1 MQKFRDVKEKDEAKV
16 IAVSSC
22 LLGFCVRYDGQ
33 HQLYTPLKELYEAGK
48 VVSICPEV
56 FGGLP
61 TPRAPAEIVG
71 GNGEDVLL
79 GQAKIIDS
87 QGIDVTQAFVR
98 GAEIAL
104 KKVQYL
110 NISLVVLKAN
120 SPSCGSQQIYSGE
133 FNGSLKT
140 GMGVCAALFKQNNIQ
155 ILDENS
161 PNLIS
166 VVNASLDNA
175 T

>member
-87 QGIDVTQAFVR
+87 QGIDVTQPFVR

-104 KKVQYL
+104 KKVQDL

-133 FNGSLKT
+133 FNGSLKA